1 MQDLAHLQ
9 SRLLAIHPGTFQPD
23 HYLLPWCSPSVVTL
37 LNTHA
42 VEVKPR
48 RVVYDAGERLRCHE
62 RALRYATEHGE
73 AQAYFGFG
81 LYDDDLWWLHSVCLY
96 PDGTLID
103 SAPATP
109 PTPFHFVGIMWG
121 RELYEAI
128 PKREGVGTVE
138 LPPVLRR
145 SGCLS
150 RE

>member
-1 MQDLAHLQ
+1 M
-9 SRLLAIHPGTFQPD
+9 
-23 HYLLPWCSPSVVTL
+23 VTL